1 VAATNV
7 RERRLALLTGG
18 VQAAMGA
25 VFWYVGSRGHAAGFP
40 PSHVIASVLF
50 TLAAAFLL
58 TSLAAPA
65 AAVALYRGWTAGT
78 HAIGVAITV
87 VLFSL
92 MFVAVL
98 PFFLFVRRRDP
109 LRKRLGAA
117 SYWEPAPPDDPSL
130 ERALRQY

>member
-1 VAATNV
+1 M
-7 RERRLALLTGG
+7 ALLTGG
-18 VQAAMGA
+18 VQAAMGL
-25 VFWYVGSRGHAAGFP
+25 VFWYVGSRGHADSIPA
-40 PSHVIASVLF
+40 SHVIASLLF

-58 TSLAAPA
+58 TSLLAPA
-65 AAVALYRGWTAGT
+65 AAVALYRGWTTGA
-78 HAIGVAITV
+78 HAVGVAITIG
-87 VLFSL
+87 LFSL
-92 MFVAVL
+92 VFVGVL

>member
-1 VAATNV
+1 M
-7 RERRLALLTGG
+7 ALLTGG
-18 VQAAMGA
+18 AQAAMGA
-25 VFWYVGSRGHAAGFP
+25 VFWYVGSRGHANGIPA
-40 PSHVIASVLF
+40 SHVIASVLF

-58 TSLAAPA
+58 TSLLAPA
-65 AAVALYRGWTAGT
+65 AAVALYRRWTAGA
-78 HAIGVAITV
+78 HAVGVAFTI
-87 VLFSL
+87 VLFAL
-92 MFVAVL
+92 VFVGVL